1 MTPQQIL
8 AFWRL
13 AVGNASSIAPTSIFN
28 DEFERGLF
36 KESPSG
42 DWCLSKRHPD
52 YRPYWCEA
60 FDYCARLLFTQTPG
74 DHVLYLGYTGDFL
87 HWTTPAID
95 LLAVVE
101 KGDRATIMRLTDIV
115 SRLNEFLQGVP
126 RSWRKKSVVPVLRL
140 EIQNANKP
148 WAYPAASHPHAHDE
162 QNLLHPEEMHVLVGN
177 TAWFA
182 HRDTLSGL
190 LVEPRLARCYTRP
203 WTPVAVDIL
212 ARGSHAHRLEFR
224 KCWLAGI
231 WTPALLENVQT
242 GLVQFLNVNDNL
254 NPEPTN
260 WSLGL
265 RDFMDPANSMAAYP
279 LIIDAKELSALL
291 TPSIP

>member
-1 MTPQQIL
+1 MTPQQTL
-8 AFWRL
+8 VFWRL

-52 YRPYWCEA
+52 YRAYWCEA

-87 HWTTPAID
+87 HWSAPAID
-95 LLAVVE
+95 VLAVVE
-101 KGDRATIMRLTDIV
+101 KGERATITRLADIV

-126 RSWRKKSVVPVLRL
+126 RSWRKKGVVPVLRL
-140 EIQNANKP
+140 EIQNANMP
-148 WAYPAASHPHAHDE
+148 WQSPTASQQHASDE
-162 QNLLHPEEMHVLVGN
+162 QSFLYPEEMHVLVGN
-177 TAWFA
+177 TAWFM

-190 LVEPRLARCYTRP
+190 LVEPRLARCYTKP

-224 KCWLAGI
+224 KCWRSGVWSSDLV
-231 WTPALLENVQT
+231 EKVQP

-254 NPEPTN
+254 NPEPEN
-260 WSLGL
+260 WSKGL
-265 RDFMDPANSMAAYP
+265 HDFMNPPGSAEYP
-279 LIIDAKELSALL
+279 LIIEAATFSWLL
-291 TPSIP
+291 APSIP

>member
-1 MTPQQIL
+1 MRSRRALSNSLTE
-8 AFWRL
+8 RL
-13 AVGNASSIAPTSIFN
+13 
-28 DEFERGLF
+28 D
-36 KESPSG
+36 
-42 DWCLSKRHPD
+42 
-52 YRPYWCEA
+52 
-60 FDYCARLLFTQTPG
+60 
-74 DHVLYLGYTGDFL
+74 
-87 HWTTPAID
+87 
-95 LLAVVE
+95 
-101 KGDRATIMRLTDIV
+101 
-115 SRLNEFLQGVP
+115 
-126 RSWRKKSVVPVLRL
+126 
-140 EIQNANKP
+140 KP